1 MAPMNIRDSVEYG
14 PYAVL
19 LRPFGPASSYEYSSI
34 ATRVGENFLSSACRL
49 IRKLRT
55 TAEIREKTWL
65 DNYVIRFDKFLS
77 ELRGFL
83 DDEQHASVAT
93 LSTED
98 WKSFEHRLGK
108 SILSDRVSSKTGK
121 NVSKAQREKLRRST
135 NNLLTHFAVAKI
147 LPLRLAIQEL
157 ETRKNKSKTGS
168 RTSHPVDSGRYRKAT
183 SEVTLSPFSFSVPE
197 HNHKI
202 YCYVQFQQVGRGFLL
217 NVMPALKA
225 IYSKVS
231 KDDAK
236 TYHQAFRSF
245 LDFLQTKSSDAA
257 STAFSR
263 SIESGQLNDISAL
276 TWEKV
281 LYEWKDFL
289 ITKSAVA
296 KRGSSDITK
305 HKLIKSL
312 NCLWAALSLFCI
324 VPKVAIKGIS
334 KAKSLQFT
342 KSRASLAQLT
352 KGTHSSK
359 PLEASTL
366 AEATKELVRYFDED
380 EAPEGVEF
388 VTALCAHLGASRVKS
403 MTLDHLRQEIA
414 NLNSERLDSLRR
426 CAEADFINWHTHW
439 LRGQVAL
446 RAATHSA
453 DYLTNLLD
461 SEEFGVYAQRKAT
474 SKHLTGTSIVHLG
487 NTLQIVLHVYGGD
500 LSGVRGRYHH
510 IKIRWG
516 GLDSLHGFLHAHKRA
531 TIALWTLILIDTG
544 ANCEVVR
551 EMPYE
556 CLTPMEDKT
565 HMKVAFDLKGRAG
578 NLRINDC
585 LPIAPQP
592 GQKLSSVQAIQRYKA
607 MSALYRD
614 EADENIRELLFLNK
628 RQKRVIGLTEFFARD
643 NFKAFLQ
650 DHPELKD
657 LPVRPSSIRPSHL
670 LKMQHMNPQAPVE
683 IAQALADHSSPTTTA
698 RYTLRAHTKL
708 VYAQNVRV
716 FTRLFQ
722 SIIIASIDG
731 ASEKL
736 GISPEE
742 AKKLFADAA
751 RSGLGTVCLN
761 PEAGI
766 QPGTQQGETCVRL
779 DACPQCEMRYIVGT
793 VDNICDLILF
803 DEHLRSSQEV
813 QAKLN
818 PTGWENRW
826 LPWLALTEVA
836 LVKLA
841 QGETATAFIRA
852 KAQAEIRRRDYKPF
866 PLF

>member
-1 MAPMNIRDSVEYG
+1 MSRVNLGESAEYG
-14 PYAVL
+14 PYSVL
-19 LRPFGPASSYEYSSI
+19 LRPFSPSISYEYSSI
-34 ATRVGENFLSSACRL
+34 AMRVGEDFLSSACAL
-49 IRKLRT
+49 IRNLRH
-55 TAEIREKTWL
+55 TAEVREKTWL

-77 ELRGFL
+77 DLQEFL
-83 DDEQHASVAT
+83 DAEQHASVIT

-98 WKSFEHRLGK
+98 WKTFVHRMGN
-108 SILSDRVSSKTGK
+108 SILSDRISTKTGK
-121 NVSKAQREKLRRST
+121 SVSRAQREKLRGAT
-135 NNLLTHFAVAKI
+135 NNLLTHFAAAKL
-147 LPLRLAIQEL
+147 LPLRLAIPDP
-157 ETRKNKSKTGS
+157 ETIKNKTKTGS
-168 RTSHPVDSGRYRKAT
+168 RTSRPADLSRDRKAKIQVK
-183 SEVTLSPFSFSVPE
+183 SLPFSFIVPE
-197 HNHKI
+197 HNYKTYSYI
-202 YCYVQFQQVGRGFLL
+202 QFQQASRGFLL
-217 NVMPALKA
+217 KVMPALQA
-225 IYSKVS
+225 LYSKAS
-231 KDDAK
+231 KNDAK
-236 TYHQAFRSF
+236 SYHQVFKSL
-245 LDFLQTKSSDAA
+245 LDFFQTKSGDSA
-257 STAFSR
+257 SSAFSL
-263 SIESGQLNDISAL
+263 SIESGELGDISQL

-289 ITKSAVA
+289 ITKSSVA
-296 KRGSSDITK
+296 KRGSSDIRK
-305 HKLIKSL
+305 HNLIKSL
-312 NCLWAALSLFCI
+312 NCLWAALSLSCI

-352 KGTHSSK
+352 KRTHTFK

-388 VTALCAHLGASRVKS
+388 VTALCAHLGPSVVES
-403 MTLDHLRQEIA
+403 MSLDDLKREIGD
-414 NLNSERLDSLRR
+414 LNSERLDSLRR
-426 CAEADFINWHTHW
+426 CAEADFTRWHAHW
-439 LRGQVAL
+439 LKGQVAL
-446 RAATHSA
+446 RSASHSA
-453 DYLTNLLD
+453 GDLINLLD
-461 SEEFGVYAQRKAT
+461 SEEFGVHAQRKAT
-474 SKHLTGTSIVHLG
+474 SKHLTGTSSVHLG
-487 NTLQIVLHVYGGD
+487 NTLQIALHVYGAD
-500 LSGVRGRYHH
+500 LSCVKGRYHH

-516 GLDSLHGFLHAHKRA
+516 GLDSLHGFLHPHKRA

-556 CLTPMEDKT
+556 CLKLMDDKT
-565 HMKVAFDLKGRAG
+565 HMRITFDLKGRAG

-592 GQKLSSVQAIQRYKA
+592 GQKLSSVQAIQRYQA
-607 MSALYRD
+607 MSALYRQ
-614 EADENIRELLFLNK
+614 EADENIRELLFLTK
-628 RQKRVIGLTEFFARD
+628 RQKCVIGLTEFFARD

-657 LPVRPSSIRPSHL
+657 LPARPSSIRPSHL

-683 IAQALADHSSPTTTA
+683 IAQALADHSSSTTTA

-708 VYAQNVRV
+708 VYAQNLRV

-722 SIIIASIDG
+722 SVIIASIEG

-742 AKKLFADAA
+742 AKQLFSDAA
-751 RSGLGTVCLN
+751 RSGLGTVCLDA
-761 PEAGI
+761 EAGT
-766 QPGTQQGETCVRL
+766 QPGTRPGETCTRL

-803 DEHLRSSQEV
+803 DEHLRSSQET

-836 LVKLA
+836 LAKLA
-841 QGETATAFIRA
+841 QGETAAAFVRA
-852 KAQAEIRRRDYKPF
+852 RAQAEVRRPDYKPL
-866 PLF
+866 PLI